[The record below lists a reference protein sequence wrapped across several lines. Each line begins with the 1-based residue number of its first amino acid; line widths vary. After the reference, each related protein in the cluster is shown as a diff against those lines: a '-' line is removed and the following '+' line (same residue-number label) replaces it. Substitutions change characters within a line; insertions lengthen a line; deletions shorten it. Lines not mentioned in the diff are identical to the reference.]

1 VRRAEA
7 FQCTLAVE
15 AGNAA
20 EAPLEVDVIE
30 KRGGSRNHDPFILPD
45 GTALIALK

>member
-1 VRRAEA
+1 VRRTEA

-20 EAPLEVDVIE
+20 EAAAEVDVIE
-30 KRGGSRNHDPFILPD
+30 ERGGNRSHHPSILPD
-45 GTALIALK
+45 GTALLALK